1 MRTIIRSLILV
12 SILVFFGMP
21 LALGAD
27 EPTPPPSQPD
37 IRMLAEEV
45 DVLQLVADMN
55 LTEKQITFITDK
67 LTDLAKKQAE
77 LRKQDEAILQGIAE
91 TLQKMRDALAA
102 GKEVPSSAKST
113 ASAKEKELQS
123 IRLQMWQNFRSAVTS
138 CVQLLDEGQIRKIKR
153 TPEAIA
159 RANQII
165 QQVRSASEENWP
177 QVQAKFT
184 SELLEVKKLDK
195 QQAWQAEED
204 GLKKLTGEE
213 RDKAVKDFEKRKED
227 EIAQMRT
234 ETEQILSS
242 IRTADQQILFAAV
255 NKLASALRTN
265 LDVQIQL
272 QAMMGRI
279 LDSPGAPT
287 ALKSRLENMKN

>member
-1 MRTIIRSLILV
+1 MRTIIRSLTLIL
-12 SILVFFGMP
+12 ILVFLVIS

-37 IRMLAEEV
+37 VRILAEEV
-45 DVLQLVADMN
+45 DVLQLVADMD
-55 LTEKQITFITDK
+55 LTKKQVTYIADK
-67 LTDLAKKQAE
+67 LADLTKKQAD

-102 GKEVPSSAKST
+102 GKEVPSSVKST

-165 QQVRSASEENWP
+165 QQVRSASEETWP

-195 QQAWQAEED
+195 QQAWQAKED